1 MEVTAMTE
9 PQGIESITEADV
21 AAFAQKLESW
31 AEELSPKEQTLLR
44 RLVARAVGIEDAD
57 QDVQGYA
64 ISTGGWLTPG
74 LFHWWLL
81 HPESRP
87 WWVPAPRQP
96 VSGGTSTPR
105 V

>member
-31 AEELSPKEQTLLR
+31 GKELSPKEQTLLR
-44 RLVARAVGIEDAD
+44 RLIARAVGIEDAD
-57 QDVQGYA
+57 QDVQGYHL
-64 ISTGGWLTPG
+64 STGVPTPG
-74 LFHWWLL
+74 LVRWWAL
-81 HPESRP
+81 HPEQKP
-87 WWVPAPRQP
+87 WWYGGPRQTG
-96 VSGGTSTPR
+96 SSGTSTPQ

>member
-31 AEELSPKEQTLLR
+31 GKELSPKEQTLLR
-44 RLVARAVGIEDAD
+44 RLIARAVGIEDAD
-57 QDVQGYA
+57 QDVQGY
-64 ISTGGWLTPG
+64 SGPTPG
-74 LFHWWLL
+74 GRNLFLRWQWWL
-81 HPESRP
+81 STQ
-87 WWVPAPRQP
+87 QP
-96 VSGGTSTPR
+96 GSSGGVSSGTSTPQ

>member
-1 MEVTAMTE
+1 MTE

-31 AEELSPKEQTLLR
+31 AEELSPKEQTLLH

-57 QDVQGYA
+57 QDVQGYY
-64 ISTGGWLTPG
+64 ISTGVPTPG
-74 LFHWWLL
+74 QVRWWLL

-96 VSGGTSTPR
+96 GSGGTSTPR